1 MLKSLD
7 ATALVKQ
14 VNGVATNETHFCSGV
29 ILTFVCNIRA
39 SIYSWEIGPLLN
51 EVISLTDRIKTV
63 NGRSL
68 SAQGQSDTR
77 TSSLTL
83 TTSVEWNGHEIVCYE
98 TANRVNGIQTSTI
111 SVWGE
116 CMPFCN

>member
-1 MLKSLD
+1 M
-7 ATALVKQ
+7 Q
-14 VNGVATNETHFCSGV
+14 VNGIATNETQFCSGV

-39 SIYSWEIGPLLN
+39 SDYSWENGPLLIGS
-51 EVISLTDRIKTV
+51 ISIRDRIKTA
-63 NGRSL
+63 NGTSL

-83 TTSVEWNGHEIVCYE
+83 TTSVEWNGHEIMCYE
-98 TANRVNGIQTSTI
+98 TANRAGGVQTSTI

-116 CMPFCN
+116 CMPLYN